1 MAIRR
6 PETVKRV
13 GGAQHPLEQLP
24 QAPSGAGRAFENG
37 ALGVHDLVTED
48 GEKQA
53 RLVAGEGVDAG
64 SRMLDRS
71 AAVVALRTGR
81 R

>member
-53 RLVAGEGVDAG
+53 RLVQAKASMPGPGC
-64 SRMLDRS
+64 S
-71 AAVVALRTGR
+71 TGR
-81 R
+81 PR